1 MQDQLDFQAASG
13 DRNPIHVDANYA
25 RKAVTG
31 RLIVHGV
38 HAVMWAVESALLHKD
53 FSIFR
58 ISAKFLQPIFIDEYV
73 ELWFEETSHEFFIKS
88 GDIRHVKI
96 KVVSDRT
103 SPTPWREGHYGAPLV
118 FSNLEAPAVLEKN
131 DLRENTTF
139 DIPILSAPAHVQK
152 LFANITRVFGISR
165 ACELANLSSVVGMVV
180 PGLNSIF
187 ASFDISINQKQSAI
201 NTVTIDR
208 FDERFSIVDSAYRG
222 SYIEGKIRSV
232 LRPEVLKPVGVE
244 KIRVTDDLMQGAVS
258 RSVVIGGSRGLGA
271 TITKMLALAGHR
283 VLFTY
288 YAGEEDAETLRN
300 ELTDKGCEVDYTR
313 LDVRNCEFG
322 VVTNFEPTHIF
333 YFATPKIFVK
343 RAKTFEQKLY
353 KQFFEFYVESFESL
367 LTSLSKEG
375 HFTVY
380 YPSTIAV
387 ESFSEQA
394 PEYAKAKL
402 LGEKL
407 CDAYN
412 KEGNL
417 SVISQRLPRT
427 LSDQTVS
434 HLPVENKNPIE
445 VCNEILRKVFGNA

>member
-1 MQDQLDFQAASG
+1 
-13 DRNPIHVDANYA
+13 
-25 RKAVTG
+25 
-31 RLIVHGV
+31 
-38 HAVMWAVESALLHKD
+38 
-53 FSIFR
+53 
-58 ISAKFLQPIFIDEYV
+58 
-73 ELWFEETSHEFFIKS
+73 
-88 GDIRHVKI
+88 
-96 KVVSDRT
+96 
-103 SPTPWREGHYGAPLV
+103 
-118 FSNLEAPAVLEKN
+118 
-131 DLRENTTF
+131 
-139 DIPILSAPAHVQK
+139 
-152 LFANITRVFGISR
+152 
-165 ACELANLSSVVGMVV
+165 
-180 PGLNSIF
+180 
-187 ASFDISINQKQSAI
+187 
-201 NTVTIDR
+201 VTIDR